1 MKKPNII
8 FFFTDDQR
16 FDTIGGLNNPNI
28 KTPNLDGLIHRGTAF
43 TNAYIMG
50 GSSGAVCMPS
60 RGMLHTGRSLYRIR
74 GQGEDIDPK
83 HVTLGQVLQESGYT
97 CFGTGKWHNG
107 SASFSRSFNT
117 GAEIF
122 FGGMSD
128 HWNVPACDFD
138 PSGKYPKRP
147 KISNPY
153 ADNIVSWHH
162 CDHVTAGK
170 HSTDLFADVTCEFLR
185 HHNSKQNPFFAY
197 VSFMAPHDPRSMPP
211 EFREL
216 YDPDSVELP
225 ENFAP
230 QHPFD
235 NGWMTGRDEQLANFP
250 RTKTEVQRH
259 LTEYYAMIT
268 HLDTAIGRIIDTLV
282 EQNVLDETIIIF
294 TSDNGLAVGQ
304 HGLMGKQN
312 LYDHSIHVPL
322 VMAGPSIPSGQKR
335 DSLVYLI
342 DIFPTLCDLLELPI
356 PHTVEGNS
364 LHPTFNDSEKRIRSC
379 LHFAFQD
386 VQRGIRDERYKLIE
400 YVVNGSHRKTQLFD
414 MISDPT
420 ELHNLA
426 SDTSR
431 SDVLHNLR
439 NQLKKWQTTYNDTRE
454 QGQSF
459 WSSYPY

>member
-1 MKKPNII
+1 
-8 FFFTDDQR
+8 
-16 FDTIGGLNNPNI
+16 
-28 KTPNLDGLIHRGTAF
+28 
-43 TNAYIMG
+43 
-50 GSSGAVCMPS
+50 
-60 RGMLHTGRSLYRIR
+60 
-74 GQGEDIDPK
+74 
-83 HVTLGQVLQESGYT
+83 
-97 CFGTGKWHNG
+97 
-107 SASFSRSFNT
+107 
-117 GAEIF
+117 
-122 FGGMSD
+122 MSD

-138 PSGKYPKRP
+138 PSGKYPQRP

-153 ADNIVSWHH
+153 DDNIVSWHH

-216 YDPDSVELP
+216 YDPDSFELP

-312 LYDHSIHVPL
+312 LYDQFSFAIHSISTLAPLAKPVP
-322 VMAGPSIPSGQKR
+322 AKA
-335 DSLVYLI
+335 
-342 DIFPTLCDLLELPI
+342 LLE
-356 PHTVEGNS
+356 
-364 LHPTFNDSEKRIRSC
+364 
-379 LHFAFQD
+379 
-386 VQRGIRDERYKLIE
+386 
-400 YVVNGSHRKTQLFD
+400 
-414 MISDPT
+414 
-420 ELHNLA
+420 
-426 SDTSR
+426 
-431 SDVLHNLR
+431 
-439 NQLKKWQTTYNDTRE
+439 
-454 QGQSF
+454 
-459 WSSYPY
+459 